1 MVTPFL
7 QLSYPI
13 PTPKNP
19 DSFPDSRYYG
29 TGPLDLCFM
38 ITLMAAMAVLRDVFR
53 IYLFEPFAH
62 WKLKRD
68 LDARWAE
75 KRRRAASA
83 NGTSNGHANG
93 HASSYSKEEKHMKRS
108 VLRFAE
114 QGWSAIYYIWQ
125 FAFGLYV
132 HINLPTK
139 FADLS
144 DLWTEYPH
152 TTLAAPVKFFYL
164 MEIACYM
171 HQMLVLNAEA
181 RRKDHWQMFTHHVI
195 TIFLMLSSYYTNF
208 TRIGCLIMV
217 LMDWCD
223 IWLPLAKMGRY
234 LDIPHQ
240 IYDYAFAIFLVS
252 WFITRHVLFLMVMW
266 STWSIDKIIELKW
279 APEEGHFLTMNFYW
293 AFNGALAALQV
304 LQCIWFYIVMR
315 IAFRVVFH
323 GETASDDRSDEE
335 E

>member
-19 DSFPDSRYYG
+19 DSFPESRYYG

-68 LDARWAE
+68 LDE
-75 KRRRAASA
+75 KR
-83 NGTSNGHANG
+83 
-93 HASSYSKEEKHMKRS
+93 MKRS

-125 FAFGLYV
+125 FAFGLYI

-152 TTLAAPVKFFYL
+152 ATLAAPVKFFYL

-252 WFITRHVLFLMVMW
+252 WFITRHVLFLMVMR

-279 APEEGHFLTMNFYW
+279 APEEGHFLTKNFYW

-304 LQCIWFYIVMR
+304 IQCIWFYLVLR